1 MVEPEQKSRESAALA
16 YLAEQL
22 GPRAPSKL
30 TFVSTFAETPLDG
43 EGAVSL
49 FSFSLTPEP
58 GAAACGSPPPDG
70 LHYVVAGE
78 TVANY
83 FPAYGLDADDAYSL
97 HIGTRFLLEMRIG
110 RIDPDQ
116 ESPGFRDAMHGAI
129 RETLAGV
136 EIEHESLA
144 GLFRGDEQT
153 YAVYR
158 LTLKGEDVYFMG
170 GDCPPGFYRLAQ
182 WPPQVALRLHLGKLI
197 RAERAEA

>member
-1 MVEPEQKSRESAALA
+1 MAEPERQSRETTALA

-22 GPRAPSKL
+22 GHKAPSKL
-30 TFVSTFAETPLDG
+30 TLVSTFTEAPLDG

-49 FSFSLTPEP
+49 FSFELTPEL

-70 LHYVVAGE
+70 MHYVVAGE
-78 TVANY
+78 TAANY
-83 FPAYGLDADDAYSL
+83 FPTYGLDADDAYSL

-116 ESPGFRDAMHGAI
+116 ESPAFRDAMRGAL
-129 RETLAGV
+129 RDTVAGV
-136 EIEHESLA
+136 EIQHESLA

-158 LTLKGEDVYFMG
+158 LTLKGEEVYFMG
-170 GDCPPGFYRLAQ
+170 GDCPPGFYRLTQ
-182 WPPQVALRLHLGKLI
+182 WPPQIALRLHLGKLI